1 MSKPLLKLTGED
13 GNAFFILGLAVRA
26 AKEAGWDKE
35 KIEKFIKKAK
45 AGNYENLLQ
54 TCMDFFDVN

>member
-1 MSKPLLKLTGED
+1 MSKPLLKLTGKD

-26 AKEAGWDKE
+26 AKDAGWSKE
-35 KIEKFIKKAK
+35 EIGRFIKKAT

>member
-13 GNAFFILGLAVRA
+13 GNAFFILGMAVKT
-26 AKEAGWDKE
+26 AKEAGWTKE
-35 KIEKFIKKAK
+35 QIEKFIKKAT